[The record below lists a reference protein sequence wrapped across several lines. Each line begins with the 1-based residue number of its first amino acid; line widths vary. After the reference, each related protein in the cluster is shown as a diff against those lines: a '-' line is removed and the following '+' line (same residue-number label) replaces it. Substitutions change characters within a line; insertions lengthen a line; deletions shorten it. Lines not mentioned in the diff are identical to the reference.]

1 MFHCKFSLLYDVSFC
16 VSEWFCSFHLSAARM
31 YYIDN
36 LKKYISLVGLN
47 EVIHI
52 FVVIVAPL

>member
-1 MFHCKFSLLYDVSFC
+1 
-16 VSEWFCSFHLSAARM
+16 M

-52 FVVIVAPL
+52 FFVIVPLYDAFFPMSTGRLA